1 MRSSAHRRGRLHL
14 GLAGAGLL
22 VLLVAPLALGAA
34 GFPTPR
40 GLVNDFAGVLDA
52 PAEARII
59 ALAEGVRRDTGVE
72 LAVVTIPSY
81 APEASLDDYAV
92 GLFQAWGIGKSREDN
107 GLLLIMAL
115 AERRVRIEVGYGLE
129 PIVTDGRAGAI
140 IDAEILPAFRRGEY
154 GEGLVRGAEA
164 LAQLVSAPA
173 APAENPSSREEFWMA
188 VLLLGGLLF
197 LAWLAQSRRR
207 RSRWG
212 WWDGGAWGGSGGFG
226 GFGGSGGGFGGFGG
240 GASGGGGAGRGW

>member
-1 MRSSAHRRGRLHL
+1 MRSSANRRGRLHL
-14 GLAGAGLL
+14 GFAVAGLL
-22 VLLVAPLALGAA
+22 VLLVARFALGAA
-34 GFPTPR
+34 DFPTPS

-72 LAVVTIPSY
+72 LAVVTIPTY

-92 GLFQAWGIGKSREDN
+92 GLFQAWGIGKAREDN
-107 GLLLIMAL
+107 GVLLIMAL

-154 GEGLVRGAEA
+154 GEGLVSGAEA
-164 LAQLVSAPA
+164 LAQLVTTDAPA
-173 APAENPSSREEFWMA
+173 APADSPSSRDEFWMA
-188 VLLLGGLLF
+188 VLLLGGLLV
-197 LAWLAQSRRR
+197 LAWLAQSR

-226 GFGGSGGGFGGFGG
+226 GFGGSGGGFGGFGW

>member
-1 MRSSAHRRGRLHL
+1 MRSSAHRRGRLHIE
-14 GLAGAGLL
+14 LAGAGLL

-34 GFPTPR
+34 GFPTSR

-59 ALAEGVRRDTGVE
+59 ALAEGLRRDPGVE

-92 GLFQAWGIGKSREDN
+92 GLFQAWGIGKAGEDN
-107 GLLLIMAL
+107 GLLLIM
-115 AERRVRIEVGYGLE
+115 VGYGLE

-226 GFGGSGGGFGGFGG
+226 GFGGSGGEFGG
-240 GASGGGGAGRGW
+240 GASGGGGAGRRW